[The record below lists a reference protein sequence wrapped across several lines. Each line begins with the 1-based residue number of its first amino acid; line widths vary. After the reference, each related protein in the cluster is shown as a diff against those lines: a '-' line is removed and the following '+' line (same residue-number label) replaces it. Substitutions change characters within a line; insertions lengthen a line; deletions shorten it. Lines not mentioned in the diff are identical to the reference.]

1 MCWKSCVYCSQVQ
14 TKKNAT
20 KSVKNQPSS
29 VRFQLENLLFTFH
42 CSQPKIMPSICS
54 QSKPVWFENL
64 VFNFYKFRQRKRHQ
78 NLWKT
83 KQVMSEWRRKTF
95 CSQFTV
101 PSQKLCPQLFLNQ
114 IPSKLKILF
123 SMLQVQTKKRASKSV
138 KNQPSCVRV
147 ELENLLFTVHCSQP
161 KIMPSSCSQS
171 KPVWVKNF
179 VFNVHKF
186 RQRKRQPNL
195 WKTNQVVS
203 ESS

>member
-1 MCWKSCVYCSQVQ
+1 M
-14 TKKNAT
+14 
-20 KSVKNQPSS
+20 
-29 VRFQLENLLFTFH
+29 
-42 CSQPKIMPSICS
+42 
-54 QSKPVWFENL
+54 
-64 VFNFYKFRQRKRHQ
+64 FNVHKFRQRKRHPNLWKTNQ
-78 NLWKT
+78 VVSESSWRTFCSQLNVGSKKSCPQFFLNQPICVENLVFNVHKCRQRKRHPNLWKT

-114 IPSKLKILF
+114 SPSKLKILF
-123 SMLQVQTKKRASKSV
+123 SMLQAQTKKRASKSV

-161 KIMPSSCSQS
+161 KIMPSIFSQS